1 MAPRMGSGTDGRT
14 GRAGVR
20 NGAVQ
25 PAGPG
30 LLNSELGSD
39 KGWSRGRGW
48 GRAGRGQSWAGPGR
62 PLPPQRRAKLCVNG
76 GTWRGRAGGGGGL
89 RTGQWERGAPGPS
102 RRDWRGLGRGRG
114 VWSNEAE
121 PQTAAGTGQR
131 ATPKDRDPDRLRR
144 ERWRDDRRSDRSR
157 AGKVTEEKRRK
168 KKEAVVS
175 GMGNRSGSW
184 RGRAWGRVNEV
195 EMNSAPAQW
204 PDRQRLRGG
213 LRGLRG
219 YIPRHHFHAVCR
231 FLSAE

>member
-1 MAPRMGSGTDGRT
+1 MGSGTDGRT

-114 VWSNEAE
+114 GGATKRSPRQLQERGREQHPKTETQTDSGERDGETIGEAIEAE
-121 PQTAAGTGQR
+121 LAR
-131 ATPKDRDPDRLRR
+131 
-144 ERWRDDRRSDRSR
+144 
-157 AGKVTEEKRRK
+157 
-168 KKEAVVS
+168 
-175 GMGNRSGSW
+175 
-184 RGRAWGRVNEV
+184 
-195 EMNSAPAQW
+195 
-204 PDRQRLRGG
+204 
-213 LRGLRG
+213 
-219 YIPRHHFHAVCR
+219 
-231 FLSAE
+231 

>member
-1 MAPRMGSGTDGRT
+1 MREWRDLE
-14 GRAGVR
+14 
-20 NGAVQ
+20 
-25 PAGPG
+25 GPG
-30 LLNSELGSD
+30 
-39 KGWSRGRGW
+39 
-48 GRAGRGQSWAGPGR
+48 
-62 PLPPQRRAKLCVNG
+62 
-76 GTWRGRAGGGGGL
+76 
-89 RTGQWERGAPGPS
+89 
-102 RRDWRGLGRGRG
+102 GRGRG
-114 VWSNEAE
+114 APDRPMGTWSARPEPPGLEGPGQGAGRWSNEAE